1 MRGRH
6 GGAASARSETANG
19 PHTAPPRTTLMSF
32 SAAHL
37 GAVLEAHAPAGAT
50 GLVVA
55 LSGGADS
62 ASLLAAAR
70 GLGFRSLSLR
80 AVHVDHGLHA
90 AAAAFRAGCA
100 RLWAA
105 LDVPLTVIPV
115 IIETPPGV
123 SVEAAARVARYSP
136 LAAELKIGEC

>member
-6 GGAASARSETANG
+6 GCADSVRSATPSRTQSPG
-19 PHTAPPRTTLMSF
+19 PMSYC
-32 SAAHL
+32 AAHL

-70 GLGFRSLSLR
+70 DLGFRSLSLR
-80 AVHVDHGLHA
+80 AVHVDHGLQA
-90 AAAAFRAGCA
+90 AAAAFREGCA
-100 RLWAA
+100 ALCAA
-105 LDVPLTVIPV
+105 LDVPLT
-115 IIETPPGV
+115 
-123 SVEAAARVARYSP
+123 
-136 LAAELKIGEC
+136 